1 MNRLGMFVN
10 FWAQSWDIDYRYYI
24 DKMKKLGFDI
34 LEFQAQPLLDMTDD
48 ECRAIKRYADGQG
61 IRLSYSL
68 GLNKAYDI
76 ASLDPSVREAGIR
89 YLSDIVRKIA
99 VMEGELF
106 SGVTYNGWGVPAHFV
121 GATEKE
127 EMFRHSV
134 ASMQEVMKVAEREGV
149 TVCVEAVNRYE
160 AVLINTAREAI
171 RYADAVGS
179 PNIGIH
185 LDTFHMNLEEN
196 SLGDAIRLV
205 GGRLRHFHTGDNNRN
220 VPGRGHID
228 FDEVFRALADIHY
241 TRDIVSEPF
250 LLMGNEVGYDI
261 RVWRNLLEVPSEAA
275 LDEAALELLHFTQ
288 GMLRKYPTGA

>member
-99 VMEGELF
+99 VME
-106 SGVTYNGWGVPAHFV
+106 
-121 GATEKE
+121 
-127 EMFRHSV
+127 
-134 ASMQEVMKVAEREGV
+134 
-149 TVCVEAVNRYE
+149 
-160 AVLINTAREAI
+160 
-171 RYADAVGS
+171 
-179 PNIGIH
+179 
-185 LDTFHMNLEEN
+185 
-196 SLGDAIRLV
+196 
-205 GGRLRHFHTGDNNRN
+205 
-220 VPGRGHID
+220 
-228 FDEVFRALADIHY
+228 
-241 TRDIVSEPF
+241 
-250 LLMGNEVGYDI
+250 
-261 RVWRNLLEVPSEAA
+261 
-275 LDEAALELLHFTQ
+275 
-288 GMLRKYPTGA
+288 